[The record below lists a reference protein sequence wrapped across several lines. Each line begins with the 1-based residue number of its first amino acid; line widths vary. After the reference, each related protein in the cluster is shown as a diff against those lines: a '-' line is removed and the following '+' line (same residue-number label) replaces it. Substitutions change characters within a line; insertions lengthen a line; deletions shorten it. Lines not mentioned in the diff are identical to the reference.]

1 MGKRRIEIHKIED
14 RKKRNVSFTKRRQG
28 LFKKAADLCR
38 LTGADISLL
47 VISPGGKPHTFSSSS
62 SSSIS
67 LNDLNYR
74 LSNTI
79 NVKEE
84 KVADDET
91 ARVSD
96 DGFWWNNLNPEEIDS
111 IEMLTAV
118 RNQLLDVKEK
128 VAQRKQE
135 LLAAAAKPIDIATST
150 STTTTC
156 TVVEKMKED
165 SSLMEDDLGMLLSDC
180 YDDAQNWLPS
190 IDDSGMLFEGLDY
203 HESWLPVC

>member
-1 MGKRRIEIHKIED
+1 MGKRRIEIQKIED
-14 RKKRNVSFTKRRQG
+14 RKKRNVAFTKRRQG

-47 VISPGGKPHTFSSSS
+47 VISPGGNPYSFS

-67 LNDLNYR
+67 MNDLNYR

-79 NVKEE
+79 NVKEG
-84 KVADDET
+84 KVSELADDET
-91 ARVSD
+91 TRVSD

-111 IEMLTAV
+111 IEKLTAV

-135 LLAAAAKPIDIATST
+135 LLAAAAKPIDVATST

-165 SSLMEDDLGMLLSDC
+165 SSMLEDDLGMLLSDC
-180 YDDAQNWLPS
+180 YDDAQSWLPPIES
-190 IDDSGMLFEGLDY
+190 LHNF
-203 HESWLPVC
+203 ESWLLN

>member
-1 MGKRRIEIHKIED
+1 MGKRRIEIKKIED
-14 RKKRNVSFTKRRQG
+14 RQKRNVAFTKRRHG

-47 VISPGGKPHTFSSSS
+47 VISPGGNPYTFSSSS
-62 SSSIS
+62 SMS
-67 LNDLNYR
+67 LNDLNDR
-74 LSNTI
+74 ISNTI

-91 ARVSD
+91 TRVSD

-111 IEMLTAV
+111 IEKLTAL

-128 VAQRKQE
+128 VALRKQE
-135 LLAAAAKPIDIATST
+135 LLAAAKATDIAT

-156 TVVEKMKED
+156 TVVEKMED
-165 SSLMEDDLGMLLSDC
+165 SSLLEDDLGMLLSDC

-190 IDDSGMLFEGLDY
+190 IEGLDNF
-203 HESWLPVC
+203 ESWLLN

>member
-1 MGKRRIEIHKIED
+1 MGKRRIEIKKIED
-14 RKKRNVSFTKRRQG
+14 RQKRNVSFTKRRHG

-47 VISPGGKPHTFSSSS
+47 VISPGGNPFSFS

-74 LSNTI
+74 LNNTI

-84 KVADDET
+84 KVADDERT
-91 ARVSD
+91 RVSD
-96 DGFWWNNLNPEEIDS
+96 GGFWWNNLNPEEIDS
-111 IEMLTAV
+111 IEELTAL

-135 LLAAAAKPIDIATST
+135 LLAEAEPIATST
-150 STTTTC
+150 TM
-156 TVVEKMKED
+156 EED
-165 SSLMEDDLGMLLSDC
+165 SSLFEDDLEKLLSDS

-203 HESWLPVC
+203 YESWLPVC

>member
-1 MGKRRIEIHKIED
+1 MGKRRIEIKKIED
-14 RKKRNVSFTKRRQG
+14 RQKRDVAFTKRRHG

-47 VISPGGKPHTFSSSS
+47 
-62 SSSIS
+62 
-67 LNDLNYR
+67 N
-74 LSNTI
+74 NTI

-91 ARVSD
+91 TRVAD

-111 IEMLTAV
+111 IEKLTAV
-118 RNQLLDVKEK
+118 RNQLLDVKKK

-165 SSLMEDDLGMLLSDC
+165 SFLLEDDLRMLLSDC

-190 IDDSGMLFEGLDY
+190 IDDSGTLFEGLDDL
-203 HESWLPVC
+203 ENWG

>member
-1 MGKRRIEIHKIED
+1 MGKRRIEIKKIED
-14 RKKRNVSFTKRRQG
+14 RQKRNVSFTKRRHG

-47 VISPGGKPHTFSSSS
+47 VISPGGNPFSFS

-74 LSNTI
+74 LNNTI

-84 KVADDET
+84 KVADDERT
-91 ARVSD
+91 RVSD

-111 IEMLTAV
+111 IEKLTAL

-135 LLAAAAKPIDIATST
+135 LLAEAEPIATST
-150 STTTTC
+150 TSSTC
-156 TVVEKMKED
+156 TVVEMEED
-165 SSLMEDDLGMLLSDC
+165 SSLFEDDLEKLLSDS

-203 HESWLPVC
+203 CESWLPVC

>member
-1 MGKRRIEIHKIED
+1 MGKRRIEIQKIED
-14 RKKRNVSFTKRRQG
+14 RKKRNVAFTKRRQG
-28 LFKKAADLCR
+28 LFKEAADLCR

-47 VISPGGKPHTFSSSS
+47 VISPGGKPYTFSSSS
-62 SSSIS
+62 IC
-67 LNDLNYR
+67 LDDLNYR

-96 DGFWWNNLNPEEIDS
+96 DGFWCNNLNPEEIDS
-111 IEMLTAV
+111 IEKLTAV

-135 LLAAAAKPIDIATST
+135 LQAAAAKPIDIATST
-150 STTTTC
+150 STNTTC

-165 SSLMEDDLGMLLSDC
+165 SSLLEDDLGMLLSDC
-180 YDDAQNWLPS
+180 YDDAQNWLPF
-190 IDDSGMLFEGLDY
+190 IDDSGMLF
-203 HESWLPVC
+203 

>member
-1 MGKRRIEIHKIED
+1 M
-14 RKKRNVSFTKRRQG
+14 
-28 LFKKAADLCR
+28 
-38 LTGADISLL
+38 
-47 VISPGGKPHTFSSSS
+47 
-62 SSSIS
+62 
-67 LNDLNYR
+67 NDLNYR
-74 LSNTI
+74 LNNTI

-91 ARVSD
+91 TRVTD

-111 IEMLTAV
+111 IEKLTAV

-190 IDDSGMLFEGLDY
+190 IDDSGTLFEGLDDL
-203 HESWLPVC
+203 ENWG

>member
-47 VISPGGKPHTFSSSS
+47 VISPGGKPHTFSSS

-190 IDDSGMLFEGLDY
+190 IDDSGMLFQGLDY

>member
-1 MGKRRIEIHKIED
+1 MGKRRIEIQKIED

-38 LTGADISLL
+38 LTGADISLI
-47 VISPGGKPHTFSSSS
+47 VISPGGKPYTFS

-84 KVADDET
+84 KVAELADDET

-111 IEMLTAV
+111 IEKLTAV

-128 VAQRKQE
+128 VAQRKEE
-135 LLAAAAKPIDIATST
+135 LLAAAKAIDIATST

-165 SSLMEDDLGMLLSDC
+165 SSLLEDDLGMLLSDC

-190 IDDSGMLFEGLDY
+190 IESLHNF
-203 HESWLPVC
+203 ESWLLN

>member
-1 MGKRRIEIHKIED
+1 MGKRRIEIQKIED

-47 VISPGGKPHTFSSSS
+47 VISPGGKPYTFPS

-84 KVADDET
+84 KVADDAT

-111 IEMLTAV
+111 IEKLMAV

-128 VAQRKQE
+128 VAQRKEE
-135 LLAAAAKPIDIATST
+135 LLAASKAIDIATST

-165 SSLMEDDLGMLLSDC
+165 SSLLEDDLGMLLSDC

-190 IDDSGMLFEGLDY
+190 IESLHNF
-203 HESWLPVC
+203 ESWLLN

>member
-1 MGKRRIEIHKIED
+1 MGKRRIEMKKIED
-14 RKKRNVSFTKRRQG
+14 RQKRNVCFTKRRQG
-28 LFKKAADLCR
+28 LIKKAADLCR

-47 VISPGGKPHTFSSSS
+47 VISPGGNPFTFSSSS

-67 LNDLNYR
+67 WNDLNYR
-74 LSNTI
+74 LNNTI

-84 KVADDET
+84 KVADDERT
-91 ARVSD
+91 RVSD

-111 IEMLTAV
+111 IEELTAL

-135 LLAAAAKPIDIATST
+135 LLAEAKPIDT
-150 STTTTC
+150 STTTPC
-156 TVVEKMKED
+156 TVGEMEED
-165 SSLMEDDLGMLLSDC
+165 SSLLEDDLGKLLSDS

-203 HESWLPVC
+203 YESWLPVC

>member
-1 MGKRRIEIHKIED
+1 MGKRRIEIKKIED
-14 RKKRNVSFTKRRQG
+14 RKKRNVAFTKRRHG
-28 LFKKAADLCR
+28 LFKKAADLCQ

-47 VISPGGKPHTFSSSS
+47 VISPGGNPYSFS

-67 LNDLNYR
+67 LNDLHYR
-74 LSNTI
+74 LSNAI

-91 ARVSD
+91 TRVTD

-111 IEMLTAV
+111 IEKLTAV

-165 SSLMEDDLGMLLSDC
+165 SSLLEDDLGMLLSDC

-190 IDDSGMLFEGLDY
+190 IESLHNF
-203 HESWLPVC
+203 ESWLLN